1 MLRTARVLCGVL
13 ALMLSGFAGHAAEG
27 AGELRYEH
35 LSERMSADIPGWPLD
50 QVLERLAQTTHWQV
64 LVEPDIERKVTARFR
79 DLPVGNALSRLFG
92 PLSFAYVPGN
102 AGAVKL
108 LVFSSDATAATS
120 LVATVATGAGQPP
133 KRIEDELI
141 LRVKPGYEG
150 DIEELARSLGAK
162 IIGELKEKNAYRLKF
177 ESAEAAQSARNRLA
191 SQRDLATQDNY
202 LIDLPNDTDNR
213 SPLSVPSLGL
223 TARPVSEG
231 NQVVVAVIDTAIQIE
246 GTVLKDFLLPGIS
259 VAGESTPPADT
270 LSHGTSMAT
279 AILNGVAGS
288 SAAAGGTPVRIL
300 PVDVY
305 GGGESSSSFAL
316 AQGIQAAILGGADL
330 VNLSLGGDGASPLV
344 AEVIRA
350 GQAQGVVFIAA
361 AGNEPVNTPTYPAA
375 FPEVV
380 AVTAMDRSG
389 NVAPYANYGDFV
401 DLLAPGLSFVPYQG
415 QRYYVLGT
423 SAAAANTTGQAAN
436 LIVTQGLRGA
446 ELEKA
451 IRAAGFQNAR
461 TP

>member
-1 MLRTARVLCGVL
+1 MIPRLLPGILAVVLCGV
-13 ALMLSGFAGHAAEG
+13 AGRAAG
-27 AGELRYEH
+27 QTGELHYEH
-35 LSERMSADIPGWPLD
+35 LSEQLTADIPDWPLD
-50 QVLERLAQTTHWQV
+50 QVLERLAQTTHWQI
-64 LVEPDIERKVTARFR
+64 LVEPEIERKVRVKFR
-79 DLPVGNALSRLFG
+79 DVPVGEGLRRLFG
-92 PLSFAYVPGN
+92 PLSFAYVPGT

-108 LVFSSDATAATS
+108 LVFSSDAKAATS
-120 LVATVATGAGQPP
+120 LVPTIAPAIGAGPT
-133 KRIEDELI
+133 RIEDELI
-141 LRVKPGYEG
+141 LRVKPGYQG
-150 DIEELARSLGAK
+150 DIEELARSLGAT
-162 IIGELKEKNAYRLKF
+162 IIGKLEEQNAYRLKF
-177 ESAEAAQSARNRLA
+177 ASAEAAQSARNRLA
-191 SQRDLATQDNY
+191 TQRDLQIQDNY
-202 LIDLPNDTDNR
+202 RINLPNDIDSQ
-213 SPLSVPSLGL
+213 SPLAIPSLGL
-223 TARPVSEG
+223 TARPVG
-231 NQVVVAVIDTAIQIE
+231 NDDQIVVAVVDTPVQSE

-259 VAGESTPPADT
+259 VAGESNASADT

-279 AILNGVAGS
+279 TILNGVAA
-288 SAAAGGTPVRIL
+288 SADAAGGTAVRIL

-305 GGGESSSSFAL
+305 GSNESSSSFAV

-344 AEVIRA
+344 EELIRT

-361 AGNEPVNTPTYPAA
+361 AGNEPVTTPTYPAA

-401 DLLAPGLSFVPYQG
+401 DLVAPGLSFVPFQG
-415 QRYYVLGT
+415 QRYYVMGT

-446 ELEKA
+446 ALEQA
-451 IRAAGFQNAR
+451 IRAGVFQPTT